1 MRFVFQGSHISRN
14 APAPHWAAIMKT
26 GLSLIGPDV
35 GQPLSPSSPLDPQNT
50 AILADLLKSLGY
62 KVRQPKAAK
71 AKAA

>member
-1 MRFVFQGSHISRN
+1 
-14 APAPHWAAIMKT
+14 MKT